1 MEMSRESGHSAD
13 SSPET
18 AGQRE
23 KMATTGNPEAKSE
36 QSKAAVA
43 PPPPSGIHL
52 WRWPVVIIIIIAA
65 GLYVTQRLT
74 DNVETVV
81 TAPERTVKAAIA
93 TWRAFN
99 QVQIDQHVIKFV
111 SGIPV
116 GRDDASLVV
125 HTLDFTHTGVA
136 ENTKKRFGINFG
148 TTTVFMSVPT
158 RIHYAVDFSGA
169 KPVEFH
175 VDGETGSF
183 IAIFPD
189 PEIQA
194 VELFSHD
201 KKEMVKAG
209 RFRLESRS
217 GEHLKDQLEQ
227 NLYNEVREIGKNA
240 AALRKV
246 RDQARPVLAKFVT
259 TYLYNRGEW
268 DIAGGFLRVE
278 VKFTGDA
285 HAPERN
291 DVTLP

>member
-1 MEMSRESGHSAD
+1 ME
-13 SSPET
+13 
-18 AGQRE
+18 
-23 KMATTGNPEAKSE
+23 TTDKPEAKSE
-36 QSKAAVA
+36 QSESPAAQ
-43 PPPPSGIHL
+43 PTHSGIHL

-65 GLYVTQRLT
+65 GLYVTQRIT
-74 DNVETVV
+74 DNVKTVV
-81 TAPERTVKAAIA
+81 TVPERAVKAAIE
-93 TWRAFN
+93 TWQSFS
-99 QVQIDQHVIKFV
+99 QVEIDQHVTKFV

-136 ENTKKRFGINFG
+136 ENTKKRLGIPFG

-169 KPVEFH
+169 KAVEFY

-194 VELFSHD
+194 VELFYHD
-201 KKEMVKAG
+201 KKEMVKVGWG
-209 RFRLESRS
+209 RLKSRS

-227 NLYNEVREIGKNA
+227 NLYNEIHDLGINEEV
-240 AALRKV
+240 LRKV

-259 TYLYNRGEW
+259 TYLDNRGEW
-268 DIAGGFLRVE
+268 DIDGGFLHVE

-285 HAPERN
+285 QASERN
-291 DVTLP
+291 DVILP